1 MPSNRDNVDGLLG
14 EGLRLYRPELWYG
27 RELTAMTPTQ
37 PATGAKEAVIAAA
50 ERGAQLA
57 GGDQRYVAAVYTA
70 LKTIGVELA
79 CQLEAGE
86 SASVCAPVEVAH
98 SGRYDPGMVLLLE
111 KRAVIAW
118 IEGKFR
124 LRVRSLVFAYSDIDK
139 VNTIARDRGRLSL
152 YQAGISFFADGAEQV
167 FVLPSKVAK
176 SGLSFTIR
184 RLLSGAVAFGQESDA
199 G

>member
-1 MPSNRDNVDGLLG
+1 M
-14 EGLRLYRPELWYG
+14 
-27 RELTAMTPTQ
+27 APTQ

-50 ERGAQLA
+50 ERGVQLA
-57 GGDQRYVAAVYTA
+57 GGDQRYVAAAYTA
-70 LKTIGVELA
+70 LKTIGMELA
-79 CQLEAGE
+79 CRLEAGE

-124 LRVRSLVFAYSDIDK
+124 LRVRSLVFAYSDIGK
-139 VNTIARDRGRLSL
+139 VNVIARDRGRLSL

-176 SGLSFTIR
+176 RGLSFTIR
-184 RLLSGAVAFGQESDA
+184 RLLSGAVAFGQESDT